1 LRVDEIDEDTL
12 EPAGDQIRRAFANR
26 ERLRGEE
33 LPDGR
38 LSRAMPLRL
47 EAEIGRK
54 RADVVLDGGTRSI
67 LPTSRT
73 AADVLERLD
82 GKRTLRSLAA
92 DTATVRLC
100 RELLELGALRI

>member
-1 LRVDEIDEDTL
+1 MVKLARRYGVEGFVVYHYNFGARRLLHAPIDNLMKQPDVDF
-12 EPAGDQIRRAFANR
+12 RFALCWAN
-26 ERLRGEE
+26 ENWT
-33 LPDGR
+33 
-38 LSRAMPLRL
+38 
-47 EAEIGRK
+47 K
-54 RADVVLDGGTRSI
+54 HWDGGTRSI